1 MSTFS
6 KIRVRIKRN
15 KLPRAPQMD
24 RKSVMLSR
32 VRIDLTKFI
41 ATSFRNT
48 KYKNKYKRRRKIMQE
63 R

>member
-1 MSTFS
+1 
-6 KIRVRIKRN
+6 
-15 KLPRAPQMD
+15 MD

-48 KYKNKYKRRRKIMQE
+48 KYKNKYKRRRKIMQRGEKE
-63 R
+63 REQKQIVGGNIQKY